1 VTYDNSIFVTVGDN
15 GTILTSSNG
24 TTWTSRISG
33 TTKGLRGITYA
44 NGTFVAVGKSS
55 TILTSSNGTTWTL
68 VMDADSGKLWTNVT
82 SPTTEDL
89 NDVSFGKNTLVAVGG
104 GYKYEGGVWFRLGGI
119 IIRSTDNGLSWDNV
133 TSPNKQEL
141 NGVTFGNNTFVSV
154 GSSSYSK
161 AEEIIVRSTDNGK
174 SWCSTNVNKVPGYY
188 EWEYDG
194 TKGGS
199 LDPNPTMNAVSYGNN
214 IFVAVGVQWE
224 WNGEV
229 SSRKGTIWR
238 SADNGHNWHKVT
250 SPIEIHFNDVTFG
263 NNTFVAVGDNGT
275 IVRSTD
281 NGATWN
287 IAYRRADPSLQ
298 YDSFIG
304 VTFGNN
310 TFVVSSW
317 WKDVTSTDNGATWDN
332 ATYTT
337 WNSFYGM
344 AFGDN
349 TFVGVGCCGR
359 IDISTDN
366 GTTFDR
372 VTSQTSNTLR
382 GVTFY

>member
-1 VTYDNSIFVTVGDN
+1 
-15 GTILTSSNG
+15 
-24 TTWTSRISG
+24 
-33 TTKGLRGITYA
+33 
-44 NGTFVAVGKSS
+44 
-55 TILTSSNGTTWTL
+55 
-68 VMDADSGKLWTNVT
+68 M
-82 SPTTEDL
+82 
-89 NDVSFGKNTLVAVGG
+89 
-104 GYKYEGGVWFRLGGI
+104 
-119 IIRSTDNGLSWDNV
+119 
-133 TSPNKQEL
+133 TSPNKQQL

-188 EWEYDG
+188 DNYDG

-199 LDPNPTMNAVSYGNN
+199 LYPNPTMNAVSYGNN
-214 IFVAVGVQWE
+214 IFVAVGGQWE

-250 SPIEIHFNDVTFG
+250 SPTEIHFNDVTFG

-287 IAYRRADPSLQ
+287 NTNVGGSSIQ
-298 YDSFIG
+298 TI
-304 VTFGNN
+304 TFGDN
-310 TFVVSSW
+310 TFVASGW
-317 WKDVTSTDNGATWDN
+317 NGIMRSTDNGATWDN
-332 ATYTT
+332 ATSTSY
-337 WNSFYGM
+337 WNLFLGT

-349 TFVGVGCCGR
+349 TFVGVGYYGR
-359 IDISTDN
+359 IHISTDN
-366 GTTFDR
+366 GITFDR